1 MPIVNNVV
9 YVDGVTKVCPPS
21 LEETF
26 ELLAVHRGMAW
37 IGLYRPTRA
46 ELDAVAKEF
55 NLHELA
61 IEDTVMQ
68 HQRPK
73 LERYDHAL
81 FTVLRPARYIDS
93 VEAVELGELHVF
105 TGRDFVI
112 TVRFAENPDVGRI
125 RRRLE
130 STPELLRL
138 GPEAVLYAILDQVVD
153 EFEPV
158 IAGLEN
164 DLFEVEAQVFTGD
177 EGVSR
182 RIYELSREV
191 IELQLSARPMIG
203 MLKAL
208 AVGFEKYLV
217 DEELRRY
224 LRDVEDHLIKA
235 VERIDGLRAMLQ
247 NILSVN
253 ATLVA
258 QRQNEEMQR
267 LTEASY
273 AQSEEVKKISGWA
286 AILFAPTLVGT
297 IYGMN
302 FTHMPELS
310 WTFGYPLAIIMMAAI
325 CVVLYVVFKKRG
337 WL

>member
-1 MPIVNNVV
+1 MPIVNNTV
-9 YVDGVTKVCPPS
+9 YVDGVTKVTPPS
-21 LEETF
+21 LEVTY
-26 ELLAVHRGMAW
+26 ELLREHKGMAW
-37 IGLYRPTRA
+37 IGLYRPTRD
-46 ELDAVAKEF
+46 ELESVAREF
-55 NLHELA
+55 ELHELA
-61 IEDTVMQ
+61 VEDTIMQ

-81 FTVLRPARYIDS
+81 FTVLRPARYIDATES
-93 VEAVELGELHVF
+93 VELGELHVF
-105 TGRDFVI
+105 TGVDFVV

-130 STPELLRL
+130 GTPDLLAL

-153 EFEPV
+153 EFVPV
-158 IAGLEN
+158 IDGVEN
-164 DLFEVEAQVFTGD
+164 DLFEIESQVFTGD

-191 IELQLSARPMIG
+191 IELQLATRPMLG
-203 MLKAL
+203 MIAAL
-208 AVGFEKYLV
+208 SEGFEKYHV
-217 DEELRRY
+217 DDELRRY
-224 LRDVEDHLIKA
+224 LRDVDDHLIKA

-247 NILSVN
+247 NILTVN
-253 ATLVA
+253 STLVA

-267 LTEASY
+267 LTEASF

-310 WTFGYPLAIIMMAAI
+310 WAWGYPMAIVMMAVV